1 MGLINNKKKKA
12 YCIFQRMERMETQSP
27 MKTEFRERR

>member
-1 MGLINNKKKKA
+1 MGLIKKIKKEKS
-12 YCIFQRMERMETQSP
+12 IFQRMERMETQSP